1 MIGVEHLWLPADVE
15 PALPSTTDL
24 GAMECHTIARVM
36 RETNWNKARA
46 ANRLGVTRTQL
57 YVRLRKYGLM
67 PGGQPKPSK
76 ATADGAAD
84 LHVGRPFR

>member
-1 MIGVEHLWLPADVE
+1 LSLPVDVE
-15 PALPSTTDL
+15 PALPATTDL
-24 GAMECHTIARVM
+24 GALERRTIAHVM

-67 PGGQPKPSK
+67 RDQVKPS
-76 ATADGAAD
+76 TA
-84 LHVGRPFR
+84 